1 MKTNS
6 RLVNSL
12 PLPRSL
18 SADVLHSVLLTSR
31 VTRPRNKMSWLGG
44 VARTFVRVGDQQ
56 QQVQIDLKWQRAE
69 GHGMPEDLNAT
80 TELLQIVEGG
90 RSGIRFM
97 KIGPLVNAKFH
108 SYGRGKPGD
117 YADLLFVCKHP
128 KYSKE
133 VMDVAA
139 QIRLEKR
146 DLFLREV
153 QEMNPDDA
161 DIIQRVLGLEN
172 GLSSGG
178 ESD

>member
-1 MKTNS
+1 M
-6 RLVNSL
+6 
-12 PLPRSL
+12 
-18 SADVLHSVLLTSR
+18 A
-31 VTRPRNKMSWLGG
+31 WLGG

-97 KIGPLVNAKFH
+97 KIGPLVKAKFQ

-128 KYSKE
+128 KYRKE

-139 QIRLEKR
+139 QICLDKR
-146 DLFLREV
+146 ELLLREV
-153 QEMNPDDA
+153 LEINPGDA
-161 DIIQRVLGLEN
+161 DTIQHVLGLED
-172 GLSSGG
+172 GLGSGG
-178 ESD
+178 ETDQ